1 MRVRSTGFS
10 GENRRSVRHHQLL
23 LRHVPAV
30 PGDLQHHRP
39 WACQPRQR
47 RAREL
52 CARGATNPDLAGRL
66 GVARSTIGQ
75 WIATHPEFAEAVQQG
90 RDVADA
96 TAVESLFTRVTGYNH
111 QAEKVFLYRGETRA
125 VTYTVHVPAEIRACM
140 FWLRNRRPEDWR
152 ERSERALAEHA
163 QQEAADAALR
173 AELHEAQERMR
184 RFRAEDGL

>member
-1 MRVRSTGFS
+1 MS
-10 GENRRSVRHHQLL
+10 GTTSFYFAMFRRFQAICSIIGPG
-23 LRHVPAV
+23 HVNPDSAAPASS
-30 PGDLQHHRP
+30 
-39 WACQPRQR
+39 A
-47 RAREL
+47 RA
-52 CARGATNPDLAGRL
+52 APPNPDLAGRL